1 MICCKKFG
9 KRSQTS
15 KIKHCV
21 RSHHHHACQIGK
33 GKIQCIQVIF
43 QHTMGNKAKPQEL
56 KKQILCQEVD
66 GLKAYAVNIHL
77 EEQHRSLPHE
87 EKC

>member
-1 MICCKKFG
+1 MLQEVWEKVSDKQNQALCEV
-9 KRSQTS
+9 TS
-15 KIKHCV
+15 SSCLPNWE
-21 RSHHHHACQIGK
+21 